1 MLDVLILIIASV
13 LNLSLGTLVYIK
25 NPASMTNRYF
35 FIMTSSFVLWSTANY
50 LSVQPVWIPQIVWVR
65 MVIMFAV
72 LLCLSVFLLFQAFPS
87 FHNSQGASVRRFAT
101 LSAFIMMCLTLTP
114 WVFTRLE
121 IVDGSVQPVP
131 GPLIVLFALEIV
143 SLLSGATYTIVR
155 KYRRA
160 TGRAKLQLRSILA
173 GIGVTIG
180 LIVLTNF
187 VFVVAFKNTNFI
199 KFGPAYTLIFSATL
213 AHAIVKH
220 KLFDIRAAVA
230 RGIGYLS
237 ALATLGLLYGILLFA
252 IANALGK
259 ASTLTV
265 LDRVM
270 FISVALISALAFPS
284 TKRFFDRITNRFF
297 YRDAYDP
304 QIFFNQINTTLAEK
318 NDIQELVHTSLRI
331 IAETLRAESAAYIIE
346 KTKYKPRR
354 FIAYNMPELERPDLL
369 QLEKAIAANEHTVI
383 VADYLDDKYDAIRS
397 VMADVDIAAIV
408 RVGGIHAKRE
418 VSGLLLL
425 KAKKSGNP
433 YTRGDIGL
441 LEAVANELVVATEN
455 ALRYEEIEKFNETL
469 RSKVEVATYKLRS
482 TNEKLKKLDETKDE
496 FISMA
501 SHQLRTPLTSVK
513 GYLSMVLEG
522 DAGPLKP
529 QQEELLKQSYMSSQR
544 MVNLIADLLNLSRLN
559 TGKFVIDAKP
569 TDLRVI
575 VDQEVA
581 QLRESAKAKS
591 ITLTWDIPQ
600 TFSLVGLDEGKMHQV
615 VMNFID
621 NAIYY
626 TPEGG
631 TIAVGLTETAT
642 AVEFRV
648 KDSGIGV
655 PRALQRHL
663 FTKFYRADNARRMRP
678 DGTGLGIYMAKKVI
692 AAQGGSV
699 IFESEEG
706 KGSTFGFR
714 FSKTRASRPDPE
726 QTEQP
731 EQA

>member
-1 MLDVLILIIASV
+1 MLDIFILTIASV

-25 NPASMTNRYF
+25 NPASITNRYF
-35 FIMTSSFVLWSTANY
+35 FMMTGSFVLWSLANY
-50 LSVQPVWIPQIVWVR
+50 LSVQPVWFAQIIWVR
-65 MVIMFAV
+65 LVIMFAV
-72 LLCLSVFLLFQAFPS
+72 LLCLSIFLLFQAFPS
-87 FHNSQGASVRRFAT
+87 FQNSQGASVRQSAI
-101 LSAFIMMCLTLTP
+101 LSAVIMMCLTLTP
-114 WVFTRLE
+114 WVFARL
-121 IVDGSVQPVP
+121 DSVEGVAQPVP
-131 GPLIVLFALEIV
+131 GPLIILFGLEIV
-143 SLLSGATYTIVR
+143 GLLGGATYTIVR

-160 TGRAKLQLRSILA
+160 SGRARLQLRSIFV
-173 GIGVTIG
+173 GIGTTIG

-187 VFVVAFKNTNFI
+187 VFVIALKNTNFI

-213 AHAIVKH
+213 AHAIVRH

-237 ALATLGLLYGILLFA
+237 ALATLGLLYGVLLFA
-252 IANALGK
+252 ISNALGTANAL
-259 ASTLTV
+259 TV
-265 LDRVM
+265 IDRVL

-284 TKRFFDRITNRFF
+284 TKKFFDKVTNRIF

-304 QIFFNQINTTLAEK
+304 QLFFNQINTTLAEK
-318 NDIQELVHTSLRI
+318 NDIHELVYTSLRI

-354 FIAYNMPELERPDLL
+354 FIGYNMAELDKPALL
-369 QLEKAIAANEHTVI
+369 HLEKHIAINKQTVI
-383 VADYLDDKYDAIRS
+383 VADYLDDKYDAIRAA
-397 VMADVDIAAIV
+397 MADVDIAVIV

-418 VSGLLLL
+418 VTGLLLL

-441 LEAVANELVVATEN
+441 LGAVANELVVATES

-469 RSKVEVATYKLRS
+469 QSKVEVATHKLRS
-482 TNEKLKKLDETKDE
+482 TNDKLKKLDETKDE

-529 QQEELLKQSYMSSQR
+529 QQEELLKQSYLSSQR

-559 TGKFVIDAKP
+559 TGKFVIEAKP

-581 QLRESAKAKS
+581 QLRESAKAKNIS
-591 ITLTWDIPQ
+591 FAWDIPQ
-600 TFSLVGLDEGKMHQV
+600 TFSLVELDEGKMHQV

-631 TIAVGLTETAT
+631 SIVVGLTETDSS
-642 AVEFRV
+642 VEFRV
-648 KDSGIGV
+648 KDSGIGI
-655 PRALQRHL
+655 PRDVQHKL
-663 FTKFYRADNARRMRP
+663 FGKFYRADNARRMRP
-678 DGTGLGIYMAKKVI
+678 DGTGLGLYMAKKVVI
-692 AAQGGSV
+692 AQGGSI
-699 IFESEEG
+699 IFESVEG

-714 FSKTRASRPDPE
+714 FAKM
-726 QTEQP
+726 
-731 EQA
+731 